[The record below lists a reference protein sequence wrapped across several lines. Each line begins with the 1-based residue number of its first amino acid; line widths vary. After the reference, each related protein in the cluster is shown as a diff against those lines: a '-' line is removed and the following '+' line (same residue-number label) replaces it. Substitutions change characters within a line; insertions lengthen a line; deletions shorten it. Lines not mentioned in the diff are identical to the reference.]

1 MIRIH
6 APAKVNWFLEIVGKR
21 PDGFHEIETAMQAIS
36 LFDDIAVEDADEL
49 SLDCD
54 IDLGPPHTNLAWRAA
69 ALLQGKHATGRGA
82 RITLR
87 KRIPHGAGLG
97 GGSSDAACTLVA
109 LDRLWNLN
117 LPAQRLRELAGE
129 VGSDCA
135 FFVEGGTAHCTGRGE
150 IIRPLP
156 DVTGFDV
163 VILYPEAVCPTGPV
177 YAHAS
182 NHLTGQRETCYLA
195 HDSSQVVDRKTLGEA
210 VFNRLQASAI
220 AVSGKLRAAW
230 DVTTNERGVV
240 VRFVSGSGS
249 SIAFLMEGP
258 AEAQAL
264 AESLQQRGLGRSF
277 ATRTLPRGAVWG

>member
-1 MIRIH
+1 MITIH

-21 PDGFHEIETAMQAIS
+21 PDGFHEIETVMQAIS
-36 LFDDIAVEDADEL
+36 LFDEITVEDAEAL

-54 IDLGPPHTNLAWRAA
+54 VDLGPTQSNLAWRAA
-69 ALLQGKHATGRGA
+69 ALLQGKHAPGRGA

-87 KRIPHGAGLG
+87 KHIPHGAGLG

-109 LDRLWNLN
+109 LDRLWGLS
-117 LPAQRLRELAGE
+117 LPAQRLRELASE
-129 VGSDCA
+129 IGSDCA

-150 IIRPLP
+150 IIHPLP
-156 DVTGFDV
+156 DMSGFDV
-163 VILYPEAVCPTGPV
+163 VILYPEEVCPTGPV

-182 NHLTGQRETCYLA
+182 NHLTGRRETCYLA
-195 HDSSQVVDRKTLGEA
+195 HESSQIVDRNTLGA
-210 VFNRLQASAI
+210 GVFNRLQASAI

-230 DVTTNERGVV
+230 DRTTIERGVV
-240 VRFVSGSGS
+240 ARFVSGSGS
-249 SIAFLMEGP
+249 SIALLMEGP

-277 ATRTLPRGAVWG
+277 ATRTMPRGAVWG